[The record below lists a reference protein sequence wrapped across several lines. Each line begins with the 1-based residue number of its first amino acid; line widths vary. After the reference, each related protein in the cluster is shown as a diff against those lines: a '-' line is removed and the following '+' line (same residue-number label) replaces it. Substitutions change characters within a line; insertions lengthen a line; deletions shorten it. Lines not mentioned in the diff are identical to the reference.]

1 MKACL
6 KLMINP
12 SFLYSS
18 GRLFYFSVII
28 SNGLDGGH
36 TIICEQLR
44 GNFPFINMVFHTLT
58 NCR

>member
-36 TIICEQLR
+36 LLSVNSLGEI
-44 GNFPFINMVFHTLT
+44 FPL
-58 NCR
+58 